1 MAYKSLVIT
10 NANAVSQQ
18 PVKTSQFY
26 MGFSS
31 QDPSNTT
38 SRLYDLDLIKQ
49 DTLNQFNTRK
59 GERVMNPQFG
69 SIIWDVLMEP
79 MTEQVKQALN
89 TDITTICNSDPR
101 AIPTQ
106 INLTEFES
114 GYLIEITLQ
123 LAGTDQSSN
132 MILTFDQRTGLTVQ

>member
-1 MAYKSLVIT
+1 
-10 NANAVSQQ
+10 
-18 PVKTSQFY
+18 
-26 MGFSS
+26 
-31 QDPSNTT
+31 
-38 SRLYDLDLIKQ
+38 
-49 DTLNQFNTRK
+49 
-59 GERVMNPQFG
+59 MNPQFG

>member
-10 NANAVSQQ
+10 NANAVPQQ

-31 QDPSNTT
+31 QDPANTT
-38 SRLYDLDLIKQ
+38 ARLYDLALIKQ
-49 DTLNQFNTRK
+49 DILNQFNTRK

-79 MTEQVKQALN
+79 MTEQVKEALN
-89 TDITTICNSDPR
+89 KDITTICNSDPR
-101 AIPTQ
+101 IVPTL
-106 INLTEFES
+106 IKVTDFTA
-114 GYLIEITLQ
+114 GFLIELTIQ
-123 LAGTDQSSN
+123 LVGSDQSTN
-132 MILTFDQRTGLTVQ
+132 MSLTFDQQVGLSVQ

>member
-10 NANAVSQQ
+10 NANAVLQQ

-49 DTLNQFNTRK
+49 DILNQFNTRK

-89 TDITTICNSDPR
+89 KDITTICNSDPR

>member
-1 MAYKSLVIT
+1 
-10 NANAVSQQ
+10 
-18 PVKTSQFY
+18 

-31 QDPSNTT
+31 QDPANTT
-38 SRLYDLDLIKQ
+38 ARLYDLALIKQ
-49 DTLNQFNTRK
+49 DILNQFNTRK

-79 MTEQVKQALN
+79 MTEQIKEALN
-89 TDITTICNSDPR
+89 KDITTICNSDPR

-106 INLTEFES
+106 INLTEYES

-132 MILTFDQRTGLTVQ
+132 MILTFDQRAGLTVQ